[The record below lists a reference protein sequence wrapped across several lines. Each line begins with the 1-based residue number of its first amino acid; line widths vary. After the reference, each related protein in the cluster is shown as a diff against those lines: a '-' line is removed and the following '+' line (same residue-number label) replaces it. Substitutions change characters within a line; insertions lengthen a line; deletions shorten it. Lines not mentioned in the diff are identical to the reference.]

1 VWGGPRNGF
10 AGSRVAADRD
20 AEGLARVRGT
30 VPMDFSILVADDSKF
45 ARRQLVRALP
55 ESWRSD
61 LRQATNGQEALD
73 QYRERAPSLMFLD
86 LTMPVLDGFQ
96 VLETL
101 SKEFDSYKVIVISA
115 DVQPKAVERVTSLG
129 ALSFVKKPVDAGEL
143 TEVLGRHGFL

>member
-1 VWGGPRNGF
+1 
-10 AGSRVAADRD
+10 
-20 AEGLARVRGT
+20 
-30 VPMDFSILVADDSKF
+30 MDFSILVADDSKF